1 MGIKLEIILVMSI
14 ILTIIMTTTVKL
26 TNNVDNNIT
35 MHKELEFIDT
45 TFIEV
50 DQENMKA
57 NLFATYGVRD
67 SGVLKLKNLKYHS
80 DSIHKLTSDN
90 GKYHNNILYLDG
102 NVTLREKVGYVY
114 TTHHANY
121 QQKKEI
127 LTITSP
133 FVAHMAKNVIY
144 GDTLKYFVGQKVLS
158 ATAIDATVYT
168 VEK

>member
-1 MGIKLEIILVMSI
+1 MGIKLEIILVISILLTI
-14 ILTIIMTTTVKL
+14 ILTTMVKL
-26 TNNVDNNIT
+26 TNETSSKIGIN
-35 MHKELEFIDT
+35 KELEFRNT

-50 DQENMKA
+50 DQNNMKA
-57 NLFATYGVRD
+57 NLFATYGIRD
-67 SGVLKLKNLKYHS
+67 SGVLTLENLKYHS
-80 DSIHKLTSDN
+80 DTIHKLTADS
-90 GKYHNNILYLDG
+90 GRYSGNILYLDG

-121 QQKKEI
+121 HQKKEI

-144 GDTLKYFVGQKVLS
+144 GDTLKYYAAQKELN
-158 ATAIDATVYT
+158 ATVIDATVYT